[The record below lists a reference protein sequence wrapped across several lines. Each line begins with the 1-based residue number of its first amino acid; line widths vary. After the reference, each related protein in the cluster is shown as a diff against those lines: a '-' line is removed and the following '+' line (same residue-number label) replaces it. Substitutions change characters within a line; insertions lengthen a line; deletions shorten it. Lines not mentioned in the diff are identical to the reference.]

1 MICACKNQK
10 YKLYFCTKT
19 RFLKKHNIN
28 FNTNQNKQYLIF
40 NKIVIM
46 FECYFITLSIDF
58 KTNHDNI
65 PFFFLFQHTK
75 HDVGYTFTKYNK
87 MDASYIFSSNNLIN
101 QSINHYNISI
111 STHM

>member
-65 PFFFLFQHTK
+65 PFFFYF
-75 HDVGYTFTKYNK
+75 
-87 MDASYIFSSNNLIN
+87 
-101 QSINHYNISI
+101 NIQNMMLAI
-111 STHM
+111 HLQNIIKWMLAIYFLVII